1 MTLALGTKLWCLTK
15 PTSTFNLWVIYVSWP
30 SSWLLHWH
38 SGHNPVPS
46 TLPILIP
53 ICTQFVLYL
62 LLPFPIYSFSRFFCP
77 LMGLFPS
84 VLSFRHSRCDYTQKT
99 CTRLGSL
106 AFHQEERHCVAS
118 TSPHRQLIFSGER
131 GWCSYQT
138 PKCSSRTYRQLTVV
152 RREEGHEVPLL
163 PDEAQA
169 VGSCWGRGR
178 YFLKNYSHQKGP
190 RTL

>member
-1 MTLALGTKLWCLTK
+1 MFLGLHYGFFIGTQDIPLSPPHSLSSSPSAL
-15 PTSTFNLWVIYVSWP
+15 NLFYTYYSP
-30 SSWLLHWH
+30 F
-38 SGHNPVPS
+38 
-46 TLPILIP
+46 
-53 ICTQFVLYL
+53 QFS
-62 LLPFPIYSFSRFFCP
+62 PFQASFCP

-84 VLSFRHSRCDYTQKT
+84 VLAFRHSRCDYTQKT

-131 GWCSYQT
+131 GWYSYHT
-138 PKCSSRTYRQLTVV
+138 PKCSSRRYRQLTVV

-163 PDEAQA
+163 PDDAQA

-178 YFLKNYSHQKGP
+178 YFLKDYSHQKGP